1 MCVSAA
7 GDIRSLPPQETVTL
21 LRPHRDNGR
30 KRPSLRVWGVR
41 KEVRT
46 LNLCLQTL
54 PHRRPPPE
62 EVKVKC

>member
-1 MCVSAA
+1 M
-7 GDIRSLPPQETVTL
+7 TL

-46 LNLCLQTL
+46 LNLCLRTL
-54 PHRRPPPE
+54 PHPRPPSE